1 MPCCKLSRF
10 EGIDSKR
17 LDTAKLTATSTGI
30 DLASKL
36 EELAADERW
45 MFHPW
50 SSREYSHGL
59 FQYPAMMV
67 PQMQRELLQC
77 LRLES
82 GAESVC
88 DGFVGSGTTMAEAML
103 QGLDFVGVD
112 VNPLAVLLCRAKRG
126 PFFIKALEE
135 AASRVC
141 SGAAADTARTIE
153 IEWKGWRKWF
163 RQDVAIGLSR
173 LRRSIRREAVLS
185 TRRFLWVA
193 LAETV
198 RLSSNSRTSTVKLH
212 VRTSEDRSRRINVLK
227 TFEQIVEQNLDRFE
241 EQRQALAAMDLL
253 AHGHYTGRVEIEL
266 KDISSEPS
274 RGAIARPCQI
284 LLTSPPYGDNATTV
298 PYGQHAF
305 LPLQWI
311 DLGDIDE
318 AADQRFLASTHAID
332 SMSLG
337 APTRGALGQVDALRA
352 SSPALDSTLVRL
364 EALPRDR
371 PARVAAFWRDLDA
384 SLENILAGLDS
395 GALMAWTVGNRRVG
409 GAEVPMDKILRELL
423 EARRCTFL
431 TSMARVIPN
440 CRKRMASR
448 NSIAATMSAEQV
460 LVLRAPG
467 AADD

>member
-1 MPCCKLSRF
+1 M
-10 EGIDSKR
+10 GQ
-17 LDTAKLTATSTGI
+17 KLTATPTGI
-30 DLASKL
+30 DLATNL
-36 EELAADERW
+36 EELAAAERW
-45 MFHPW
+45 MFRPW

-67 PQMQRELLQC
+67 PQMQRELLEC

-126 PFFIKALEE
+126 PFFINALEE
-135 AASRVC
+135 AAGRV
-141 SGAAADTARTIE
+141 SGRAAADSGRTIE

-163 RQDVAIGLSR
+163 RQDVAIRLSR
-173 LRRSIRREAVLS
+173 LRRSIRREPVLS
-185 TRRFLWVA
+185 TRRFMWVA

-212 VRTSEDRSRRINVLK
+212 VRTSEDRSRRIDVLR
-227 TFEQIVEQNLDRFE
+227 TFEQIVTQNLDRFE
-241 EQRQALAAMDLL
+241 EQRGALAENDLL
-253 AHGHYTGRVEIEL
+253 THGHYRGRVEIEL
-266 KDISSEPS
+266 KDISSEAS
-274 RGAIARPCQI
+274 SCAVARPCQI

-311 DLGDIDE
+311 DLHDIDPD
-318 AADQRFLASTHAID
+318 ADQRFLASTHAID

-337 APTRGALGQVDALRA
+337 APTRGALGQVEALRA
-352 SSPALDSTLVRL
+352 LSLALDSTLVRL

-371 PARVAAFWRDLDA
+371 PARVAAFWRDLDS
-384 SLENILAGLDS
+384 SLTNILAGLDA

-409 GAEVPMDKILRELL
+409 GDEVPMDSILRELL
-423 EARRCTFL
+423 EQRGCTFITTL
-431 TSMARVIPN
+431 AREIPD

-460 LVLRAPG
+460 LVLRTPQG
-467 AADD
+467 DDA